1 MKFTQKAVD
10 GLRLPAGKVEHIE
23 WDPEFP
29 GFGVRLRESG
39 AARYVFQYQLGRQQ
53 RRVTLGVVTAMRL
66 DQARKAASGVHAA
79 VRLGHDPQ
87 GQKAEL
93 RDRADWTFEPLAR
106 RFLTVEHDRWKPRTL
121 VEITRHLMRDAKPL
135 HRTALASIDRR
146 RIADLL
152 GKLRE
157 EIGNIPAN
165 RVRSSLSMFFAWAM
179 REALV
184 ETNPVLGT
192 NKAPENGSRDRV
204 LTPGEMRVIWDNLP
218 NNDYGAI
225 VKLLALTGARRDEIG
240 ALRWAEIDFD
250 DQIIALPGERTK
262 SRQPH
267 LIPLSPAA
275 VAILK
280 QQRAR
285 RDGREFVFGDGP
297 RPFSGWSKA
306 KIQLDA
312 TIAATRGEPLPDWRM
327 HDTRRTFSTVL
338 HDQLGIAPH
347 IVEALLGHV
356 SGHRAGVAGVY
367 NKAQYL
373 AERRRVLDAWADH
386 IANVVKGRPGRHSK
400 NVVAMRR
407 GRS

>member
-10 GLRLPAGKVEHIE
+10 ALRLPHGKSEHIA

-29 GFGVRLRESG
+29 GFGIRLRESG
-39 AARYVFQYQLGRQQ
+39 AARYVFQYQQGRQQ
-53 RRVTLGVVTAMRL
+53 RRATIGVVTAMRL
-66 DQARKAASGVHAA
+66 DQARKATSELHAK
-79 VRLGHDPQ
+79 VRLGFDPQ

-93 RDRADWTFEPLAR
+93 RDRADWIFEPLAR
-106 RFLTVEHDRWKPRTL
+106 RFLTVEHGRWKPRTL

-135 HRTALASIDRR
+135 HRTAIASIDRR

-157 EIGNIPAN
+157 DIGNIPAN

-179 REALV
+179 REALIEV
-184 ETNPVLGT
+184 NPVLGT

-204 LTPGEMRVIWDNLP
+204 LTAEEVRAIWTALP
-218 NNDYGAI
+218 DNDYGAI
-225 VKLLALTGARRDEIG
+225 VKLLVLTGARRDEIG

-250 DQIIALPGERTK
+250 DQIITLPGERTK

-267 LIPLSPAA
+267 LIPLSPSA
-275 VAILK
+275 VTILE
-280 QQRAR
+280 QQRSR

-297 RPFSGWSKA
+297 RAFSGWSKS
-306 KIQLDA
+306 KVQLDA
-312 TIAATRGEPLPDWRM
+312 TTAALRGEALPDWRV
-327 HDTRRTFSTVL
+327 HDLRRYFSTTL

-347 IVEALLGHV
+347 IVESLLGHV
-356 SGHRAGVAGVY
+356 SGHRSGVAGTY

-386 IANVVKGRPGRHSK
+386 VAGVVKGRAGKSK
-400 NVVAMRR
+400 NVVALRR
-407 GRS
+407 GRP